1 MFSFKLG
8 NSQNELLRRQK
19 CTASVTRHRLF
30 LYIEKKE
37 EKKKQGKRK
46 AHEIYSTIIAGRR
59 GEERGLL
66 VVPFTQNVRLYKAT
80 KASVCRYA
88 TGIRQEHGVQH
99 TSKLPECF
107 L

>member
-1 MFSFKLG
+1 MHSFSNKTQIIPLH
-8 NSQNELLRRQK
+8 QK
-19 CTASVTRHRLF
+19 KG
-30 LYIEKKE
+30 EK
-37 EKKKQGKRK
+37 KKKQGKRK

-66 VVPFTQNVRLYKAT
+66 VPFTQNVWLYKAT